1 MASASAAA
9 GIPSELEALRT
20 QVLELQQAL
29 VDTQGVSYV
38 GWIAEIR
45 RMAENEKELSKT
57 VKDLETRL
65 GAGGSKLDSV
75 LSQASTELDALKV
88 NSTQQAQQF
97 QGLYQ
102 KQETTG
108 KELVDQV
115 SGTKAAYDKL
125 VQDAKEKFDKL
136 EKDNQNTVQVANT
149 KFQEVDAKLQYLNQ
163 VFGSMQRMQQTD
175 VNSGCNWHSRPCR
188 LSHQDCPRYRWPGA
202 SLSPSV
208 MPSPTWRNVQDK
220 TKADSKSGPGNSGWP
235 SPRSGRWNGQTF

>member
-29 VDTQGVSYV
+29 VDTQAVSYV

-65 GAGGSKLDSV
+65 GAGGTKLDSV

-97 QGLYQ
+97 QELHQ

-115 SGTKAAYDKL
+115 TSTKTAYDKL
-125 VQDAKEKFDKL
+125 VQDAKDKFDKL

-175 VNSGCNWHSRPCR
+175 VNHIRMQLAQQAMQAQVQSMDQEAQVGCH
-188 LSHQDCPRYRWPGA
+188 
-202 SLSPSV
+202 
-208 MPSPTWRNVQDK
+208 
-220 TKADSKSGPGNSGWP
+220 
-235 SPRSGRWNGQTF
+235 